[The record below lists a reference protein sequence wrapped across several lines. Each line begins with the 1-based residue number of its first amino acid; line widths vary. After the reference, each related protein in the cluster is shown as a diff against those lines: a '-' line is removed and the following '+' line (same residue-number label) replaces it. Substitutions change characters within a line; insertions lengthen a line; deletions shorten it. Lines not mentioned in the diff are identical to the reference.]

1 MEGSAIDVSVC
12 IVNWNCREMLRDLL
26 ESLLRQPQGVRV
38 EVIVVDNASTDGA
51 ADAVAAEFPE
61 IVLVRNSVNV
71 GFSRANN
78 QAARLARG
86 RYLFFLNND
95 TLVPPHSLRRL
106 LNYAEIHPE
115 IGLLGPRLRDGWGE
129 VQMSFRSRPA
139 VAPLLHRTLLLRWT
153 GLFRRSYQRFRG
165 RIGDFSGTRSV
176 DVLLGAALFLRRSVY
191 DECGGWDEDYVFGGE
206 DVEFCTR
213 IGRRYA
219 VKYFPEVEI
228 THFGRVSSRQHVGFA
243 HVNTV
248 LGIARSLRKTGTG
261 RMGLLVYKSAL
272 TLDAPLQWLRHAGQY
287 VWRRLRG
294 RKAKAEKS
302 LLVLRGVN
310 HFLTR
315 GLVPLW
321 KV

>member
-1 MEGSAIDVSVC
+1 MEGPEIDVSVC
-12 IVNWNCREMLRDLL
+12 IVNWNCRALLRDLL
-26 ESLLRQPQGVRV
+26 TSLLRQPQGASV

-51 ADAVAAEFPE
+51 AEMTAAEFPE
-61 IVLVRNSVNV
+61 VILVRNATNA
-71 GFSRANN
+71 GFARANN

-95 TLVPPHSLRRL
+95 TLVPPHTLGRL
-106 LNYAEIHPE
+106 QNYAESHPE
-115 IGLLGPRLRDGWGE
+115 IGLLGPRLRDGRGE
-129 VQMSFRSRPA
+129 FQVSFRNRPT

-153 GLFRRSYQRFRG
+153 GLFRRAYRRFRG
-165 RIGDFSGTRSV
+165 RTGDFNQTRPV

-191 DECGGWDEDYVFGGE
+191 AECGGWDEDYTFGGE
-206 DVEFCTR
+206 DIEFCAR
-213 IGRRYA
+213 IRRRGPVVYC
-219 VKYFPEVEI
+219 PEVEI

-243 HVNTV
+243 HVHTV
-248 LGIARSLRKTGTG
+248 LGITRSLRKTGTS
-261 RMGLLVYKSAL
+261 RLGLLVYKAAL

-287 VWRRLRG
+287 GWRRWRG
-294 RKAKAEKS
+294 QQAKAEKS

-315 GLVPLW
+315 GLVALW